1 MGTASLLAR
10 SLATALADPA
20 ILRQIE
26 RLPHRFVLQSGE
38 ETLVVVPGGEAT
50 TVVSAAAPG
59 QVWQDMLQVL
69 PRPGRQSAG
78 AALRSDC
85 GFTLQGERVSAA
97 QTVPLLEMLI
107 EAMRRAAKPTAAVPA
122 TSSLPLDRL
131 RSCYRRVDGLPGGGG
146 WLFEESAGDSD
157 QPVMLLLHTAGADAR
172 QWHALMTDEALG
184 RDWHMVAFD
193 LPSHGRSPPTDGWRG
208 EPWHLDTERY
218 LGCIV
223 AWMQARG
230 ARRVAIA
237 GCSMGAAIGLAFLA
251 RHPEL
256 AFGAILLETPWRSP
270 GRRTDLLDHPAVHG
284 GRFGAAWVQA
294 LMSPHSPEHH
304 RRTATWIYSQ
314 AAPGVYEGDLAFYSD
329 EFDAATHVA
338 QIDTARTPLC
348 LMTGDYDYS
357 ASPAESRRIAD
368 AVPGAQFITLK
379 DMGHFPMTENPERLL
394 AHFVPAAQSLRRH
407 VATQEDP
414 A

>member
-10 SLATALADPA
+10 SLVTALAEPA
-20 ILRQIE
+20 IARQVE
-26 RLPHRFVLQSGE
+26 RLPHRFVLQAGE
-38 ETLVVVPGGEAT
+38 ETLVVVPGGAST
-50 TVVSAAAPG
+50 ALVCADAPG
-59 QVWQDMLQVL
+59 PVWQDMLQAL
-69 PRPGRQSAG
+69 PPPGRQSAG

-85 GFTLQGERVSAA
+85 GFTLQGERVAAA

-107 EAMRRAAKPTAAVPA
+107 EALRRAANPAAVVPA
-122 TSSLPLDRL
+122 VSPRALDRL
-131 RSCYRRVDGLPGGGG
+131 RPCYRRVDGLPGGGG
-146 WLFEESAGDSD
+146 WLFEESAGDVN

-172 QWHALMTDEALG
+172 QWHALMTDAALG
-184 RDWHMVAFD
+184 RDWQLVAFD
-193 LPSHGRSPPTDGWRG
+193 MPSHGRSPPTDGWRG
-208 EPWHLDTERY
+208 EPWQLDTERY
-218 LGCIV
+218 LACIV

-230 ARRVAIA
+230 TRRVAIA

-251 RHPEL
+251 RYPAL

-304 RRTATWIYSQ
+304 RRTATWIYAQ

-329 EFDAATHVA
+329 EFDAATHVPH
-338 QIDTARTPLC
+338 IDTAQTPLW

-357 ASPAESRRIAD
+357 ASPAETQRIAD
-368 AVPGAQFITLK
+368 AVPGAQFITLNG
-379 DMGHFPMTENPERLL
+379 MGHFPMTENPERLL

-407 VATQEDP
+407 VATQEDS